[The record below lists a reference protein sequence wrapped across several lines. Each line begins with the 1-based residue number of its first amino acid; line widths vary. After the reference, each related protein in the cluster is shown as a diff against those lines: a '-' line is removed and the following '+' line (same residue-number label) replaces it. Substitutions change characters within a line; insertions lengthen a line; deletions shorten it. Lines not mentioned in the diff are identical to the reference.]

1 MSYLGISIVENFS
14 FYRFCPIAIRYF
26 YSYATLGR

>member
-14 FYRFCPIAIRYF
+14 LHRFCPIVIRHF